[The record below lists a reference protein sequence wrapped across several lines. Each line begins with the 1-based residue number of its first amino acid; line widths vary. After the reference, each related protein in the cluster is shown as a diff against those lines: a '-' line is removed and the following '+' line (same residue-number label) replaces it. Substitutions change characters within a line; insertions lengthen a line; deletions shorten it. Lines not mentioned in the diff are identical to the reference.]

1 MKRNVFMLLVLVVGV
16 LAIGCGP
23 ENASGPLGDVTTAW
37 KIQFDLDSPAAAIR
51 DDIEADRNVGFGLDG
66 IDSVTIIYGAV
77 VVRSLRFGVS
87 GGTVDTDITAED
99 ESRDLDDADI
109 TLQGPYVLPINSAA
123 LGLGSDVVAPGQYN
137 ELRFVMQPARISD
150 DLQGIEDLVG
160 NSILVKGRVWS
171 GSQNQRFTFSSDY
184 TSEYVVG
191 GVFDLVSGSDPRFT
205 LSFNA
210 GRWFLFGE
218 RWLDPR
224 DGDNRSTILNNI
236 RRHITAGQ
244 TVD

>member
-1 MKRNVFMLLVLVVGV
+1 MKRTVLMLVVLVLGV
-16 LAIGCGP
+16 LTIGCGP
-23 ENASGPLGDVTTAW
+23 ENANGPLGDVTTVW
-37 KIQFDLDSPAAAIR
+37 KIQFDLDSPSAADR
-51 DDIEADRNVGFGLDG
+51 EENEADRNVGFGLDG

-99 ESRDLDDADI
+99 ESRDMDDADI
-109 TLQGPYVLPINSAA
+109 TLQGPYVLLINSAA
-123 LGLGSDVVAPGQYN
+123 FNLGSDVVAPGSYN
-137 ELRFVMQPARISD
+137 ELRFVMQPARITDNLQGVD
-150 DLQGIEDLVG
+150 DLIG

-171 GSQNQRFTFSSDY
+171 AGQNQRFTFTSDY

-191 GVFDLVSGSDPRFT
+191 GAFDLVSGSDPRFT

-210 GRWFLFGE
+210 GRWFRFGN

-224 DGDNRSTILNNI
+224 DGDNRATILSNI
-236 RRHITAGQ
+236 RRHITAGP
-244 TVD
+244 TDD